1 MSYSTPLRRN
11 GFTAS
16 GPSPRVR
23 VAVASVLIAAI
34 LALLLVDRF
43 GASSAQIIRNA
54 VCSANAGQINC
65 NSSGLGGLVNA
76 ANDLISPVFVALIA
90 VCPIACLVGAAAIM
104 FGNRRGLIILGS
116 ALGALVLAGA
126 VRGIVA

>member
-1 MSYSTPLRRN
+1 MSYSTLPRRN

-16 GPSPRVR
+16 GSTPRVL

-34 LALLLVDRF
+34 LALLVIDRF
-43 GASSAQIIRNA
+43 GGSSAQIIRNA
-54 VCSANAGQINC
+54 VCSANAGQIDC
-65 NSSGLGGLVNA
+65 NSAGLGGLVKA

-104 FGNRRGLIILGS
+104 FGNRRGLVILGS